1 MYGYRWCRALF
12 LGTKTLAIDYCQH
25 LHIAHRQYTL
35 WHIAQTILKFNI
47 EESKS
52 KLWRARD
59 RTGRVLWQ
67 SLRHYGSLYVKDAC
81 VVLVKRMW
89 VVFVKDTSCVLS
101 THLTHS
107 FYLQPKKIIL
117 LVIVELSRRGGGA
130 CKQGFVCK
138 ALLLQAP
145 VLSSRQALYAKP
157 CCCLELFGW
166 VVNSCLSVCAYMCV
180 VE

>member
-67 SLRHYGSLYVKDAC
+67 SLRHYGSLYVITA
-81 VVLVKRMW
+81 
-89 VVFVKDTSCVLS
+89 VFTSLRQS
-101 THLTHS
+101 LRHYGSL
-107 FYLQPKKIIL
+107 Y
-117 LVIVELSRRGGGA
+117 VITAVFTSLRQSLRQRRVRGA
-130 CKQGFVCK
+130 CQTHVSGLCQRHVVCPFNSFNSFVLFAAKKDYFACDCGIKQTW
-138 ALLLQAP
+138 
-145 VLSSRQALYAKP
+145 RW
-157 CCCLELFGW
+157 CL
-166 VVNSCLSVCAYMCV
+166 
-180 VE
+180 